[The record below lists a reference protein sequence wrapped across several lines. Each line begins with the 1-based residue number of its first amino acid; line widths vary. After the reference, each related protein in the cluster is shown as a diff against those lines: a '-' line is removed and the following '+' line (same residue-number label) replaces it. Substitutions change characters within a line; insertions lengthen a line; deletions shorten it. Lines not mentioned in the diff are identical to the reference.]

1 MPLRCGPVGGCVKSY
16 QNIPA
21 QLSIVLSFTGGTVR
35 ACMVI
40 WWLLLAPRTQV
51 AASAEA
57 NSLVCCVE

>member
-1 MPLRCGPVGGCVKSY
+1 MKSY

-21 QLSIVLSFTGGTVR
+21 QLSIVLSFTGGKVC

-57 NSLVCCVE
+57 NSLVCCVA